1 MRRVLLLLVKLAV
14 VVALAVWVANNPGW
28 AEVTWLGYTI
38 EMPFGIL
45 LLGVLVV
52 VAILFGLWRVW
63 HGLVMAPR
71 SFGRYRAGSR
81 RDQGFRALTAGMVS
95 VAAGDPDSARRY
107 AKKADQ
113 LLEDPPLTM
122 LLSAQAAQL
131 TGDETAARKYFEAML
146 RRPETEFLGLRG
158 LLTQALKDGDRPR
171 ALQLA
176 RRAKKINPET
186 PWLLETS
193 FDLEVHQRR
202 WADALIT
209 LHQMVKA
216 GVLGADVAKHH
227 KGAILVEQSREAESD
242 GRPAEALELAH
253 KAVQLVPDFT
263 PAAVREARLLL
274 RQGKDRAARKAVE
287 KAWERNP
294 HRELAEVWRRLGSE
308 SERMLERVKR
318 YEKLVKLTPDSPV
331 AHAALGEVAL
341 EAELWGQARSHLTTA
356 VEKAPDRR
364 LYRMLADLEERENGD
379 AAAARDWLAK
389 AESAPSEAVWT
400 CQDCGTP
407 HPVWNALCPTCGAFD
422 RMAWKG
428 LPPAMVLLPAD
439 GDGPMLEARSGPTPR
454 DAADDQPADAAS
466 APPEA
471 GATRPAATSSVLDPT
486 DPGGERARTVG

>member
-1 MRRVLLLLVKLAV
+1 MRRVLLLLVKIAV

-28 AEVTWLGYTI
+28 AEVTWLGYAI

-71 SFGRYRAGSR
+71 TLGRYRAGSR
-81 RDQGFRALTAGMVS
+81 RDQGYRALTAGMVS

-107 AKKADQ
+107 ARKADQ

-131 TGDETAARKYFEAML
+131 TGDETAARRYFETML
-146 RRPETEFLGLRG
+146 KRPETEFLGLRG

-216 GVLGADVAKHH
+216 HVITAERAKHH
-227 KGAILVEQSREAESD
+227 KSAILVEQSREAESN

-274 RQGKDRAARKAVE
+274 RQGRDRQARKAVE
-287 KAWERNP
+287 KAWQRNP
-294 HRELAEVWRRLGSE
+294 HRELAEVWRRLGANG
-308 SERMLERVKR
+308 ERMMERVR
-318 YEKLVKLTPDSPV
+318 RFEKLVKLTPDSPV

-341 EAELWGQARSHLTTA
+341 EAELWGQARTHLTTA
-356 VEKAPDRR
+356 VETAPDRR
-364 LYRMLADLEERENGD
+364 LYRMLADLEEREKGD

-400 CQDCGTP
+400 CEECGTP
-407 HPVWNALCPTCGAFD
+407 SPVWNALCEACGAFD

-428 LPPAMVLLPAD
+428 LPPAMVLLPSE
-439 GDGPMLEARSGPTPR
+439 GDGPMLEARGRSDGDEPTE
-454 DAADDQPADAAS
+454 AAESSTDS
-466 APPEA
+466 
-471 GATRPAATSSVLDPT
+471 RPAGDSSTVLEPT
-486 DPGGERARTVG
+486 EPGGERARTVG